1 MKFSELLSELAE
13 KYTVLSKQIVK
24 DGNVYYIDKAD
35 AKKAPGEDALTWSDD
50 LCSVNTGTL
59 GEYLLW
65 SGDSSDKLNAAQCS
79 WAEFKPDEL
88 PAAVAAAE
96 ELLRHEYKSQS
107 LRMRMMEMIMYG
119 KGLDAI
125 VDAMAKELNINI
137 TIIDMSGK
145 IITHSHP
152 FTLNDSLWIES
163 VERGFCPPFFI
174 KHIYNVSAQH
184 GDEQNDGPLLRH
196 CKDNQ
201 LYYLAKRIRINGE
214 LYGYVFMLQ
223 KEENFSTYCGDVLSF
238 ISYAATEFML
248 KNINADSVKNGLY
261 DNLLIDIFR
270 GIPSEQ
276 INARIY
282 AGEMKFPNRMCIAAV
297 KPRFFQ
303 GTNYVKDDMPRALR
317 QMFPRE
323 RYVYYNKMM
332 VILFGLSDDAPALA
346 EEDMS
351 KLLSLCEHEHLIC
364 GVSNPFSTVTSMR
377 YYYEQAVK
385 AIELN
390 GLLNL
395 PENLYEYKNVA
406 LYDLINNVAQSRK
419 VGFYC
424 HPALLQLMEYDKQ
437 NGSQLYETLC
447 CLAKNGFNSAATAN
461 EMFLHRNT
469 LSYRKQKIAAV
480 TGLDLDDFNTQFM
493 LKYSYMIEEYI
504 GKQSGT
510 KL

>member
-35 AKKAPGEDALTWSDD
+35 VKKVPGEDALTWSDD

-163 VERGFCPPFFI
+163 IERGFCPPFFI

-223 KEENFSTYCGDVLSF
+223 KEENFSTYCGDVLSY

-323 RYVYYNKMM
+323 RYVYYSKMM

>member
-35 AKKAPGEDALTWSDD
+35 AGKVPGEDALTWSDD
-50 LCSVNTGTL
+50 LCDVNTGAL

-88 PAAVAAAE
+88 PDAVAAAE

-119 KGLDAI
+119 KGAGRDRGCDGEGAEHKHHHNRHERQDYHALASVHAQRLALDREHRAW
-125 VDAMAKELNINI
+125 L
-137 TIIDMSGK
+137 
-145 IITHSHP
+145 
-152 FTLNDSLWIES
+152 L
-163 VERGFCPPFFI
+163 PPFFI

-223 KEENFSTYCGDVLSF
+223 KEGNFSTYCGDVLSY

-282 AGEMKFPNRMCIAAV
+282 AGEMKFPSRMCIAAV

-303 GTNYVKDDMPRALR
+303 GTNYVKDDMPRTLR

-332 VILFGLSDDAPALA
+332 VILFGLSDDSPALA

-437 NGSQLYETLC
+437 NGSQLYETLG
-447 CLAKNGFNSAATAN
+447 CLARNGFNSAATAT

-469 LSYRKQKIAAV
+469 LSYRKQKIAAM
-480 TGLDLDDFNTQFM
+480 TRH
-493 LKYSYMIEEYI
+493 
-504 GKQSGT
+504 
-510 KL
+510 

>member
-1 MKFSELLSELAE
+1 MKFSELLSELTE

-35 AKKAPGEDALTWSDD
+35 AGKVPGEDALTWSDD
-50 LCSVNTGTL
+50 LCGANTGTL

-88 PAAVAAAE
+88 PDAVAAAE
-96 ELLRHEYKSQS
+96 E
-107 LRMRMMEMIMYG
+107 
-119 KGLDAI
+119 
-125 VDAMAKELNINI
+125 
-137 TIIDMSGK
+137 
-145 IITHSHP
+145 
-152 FTLNDSLWIES
+152 
-163 VERGFCPPFFI
+163 
-174 KHIYNVSAQH
+174 
-184 GDEQNDGPLLRH
+184 LLRH

-223 KEENFSTYCGDVLSF
+223 KEENFSTYCGDVLSY

-282 AGEMKFPNRMCIAAV
+282 AGEMKFPSRMCIAAV

-303 GTNYVKDDMPRALR
+303 GTNYVKDDMPSTLR

-377 YYYEQAVK
+377 YYYELAVK

-395 PENLYEYKNVA
+395 PEDLYEYKNVA

-437 NGSQLYETLC
+437 NGSQLYETLG
-447 CLAKNGFNSAATAN
+447 CLAKNGFNSAATAS

-469 LSYRKQKIAAV
+469 LSYRKQKIAAM
-480 TGLDLDDFNTQFM
+480 TGIDLDDFNTQFM

>member
-50 LCSVNTGTL
+50 LCSVNTGML

-65 SGDSSDKLNAAQCS
+65 SGDSSGKLSEAQCS
-79 WAEFKPDEL
+79 WAELKPDEL
-88 PAAVAAAE
+88 HAAVAAAE

-163 VERGFCPPFFI
+163 IERGFCPPFFI

-223 KEENFSTYCGDVLSF
+223 KEENFSTYCGDVLSY

-261 DNLLIDIFR
+261 NNLLIDIFR

-346 EEDMS
+346 EADMS

-437 NGSQLYETLC
+437 NGSQLYETLG
-447 CLAKNGFNSAATAN
+447 CLARNGFNSAATAT

-469 LSYRKQKIAAV
+469 LSYRKQKIAAM
-480 TGLDLDDFNTQFM
+480 TGIDLDDFNTQFM

>member
-1 MKFSELLSELAE
+1 MKFSELISELAE

-35 AKKAPGEDALTWSDD
+35 AQKTPDEDALTWSDN
-50 LCSVNTGTL
+50 LCDANTGAL

-65 SGDSSDKLNAAQCS
+65 SGDSSGKLSEAQCS
-79 WAEFKPDEL
+79 WAELKPDEL
-88 PAAVAAAE
+88 HAAVAAAE

-107 LRMRMMEMIMYG
+107 LRVRVMEMIMYG

-174 KHIYNVSAQH
+174 KHIYDLSAQH
-184 GDEQNDGPLLRH
+184 GDEQNDGPRLRH

-223 KEENFSTYCGDVLSF
+223 KEENFSTYCGDVLSY

-261 DNLLIDIFR
+261 NNLLIDIFR

-303 GTNYVKDDMPRALR
+303 GTDYVKDDMPRTLR

-364 GVSNPFSTVTSMR
+364 GVSNPFSTVTSMK

-437 NGSQLYETLC
+437 NGSQLYETLG
-447 CLAKNGFNSAATAN
+447 CLARNGFNSAATAT

-469 LSYRKQKIAAV
+469 LSYRKQKIAAM
-480 TGLDLDDFNTQFM
+480 TGIDLDDFNTQFM

-504 GKQSGT
+504 DKQSGT

>member
-1 MKFSELLSELAE
+1 MKFSELLSELTK

-35 AKKAPGEDALTWSDD
+35 SGKVPGEDALTWSDD
-50 LCSVNTGTL
+50 LCGMNTGTL
-59 GEYLLW
+59 GVYLLW

-88 PAAVAAAE
+88 LDAVAAAE
-96 ELLRHEYKSQS
+96 ELMRHEYKSQS

-163 VERGFCPPFFI
+163 IERGFCPPFFI

-223 KEENFSTYCGDVLSF
+223 KEENFSTYCGDVLSY
-238 ISYAATEFML
+238 ISYAATEFEL

-282 AGEMKFPNRMCIAAV
+282 AGEMKFPSRMCIAAV

-303 GTNYVKDDMPRALR
+303 GTNYVKDDMPSTLR

-437 NGSQLYETLC
+437 NGSQLYETLG
-447 CLAKNGFNSAATAN
+447 CLARNGFNSAATATG
-461 EMFLHRNT
+461 MFLHRNT
-469 LSYRKQKIAAV
+469 LSYRKQKIAAM
-480 TGLDLDDFNTQFM
+480 TGIDLDDFNTQFM

>member
-1 MKFSELLSELAE
+1 M
-13 KYTVLSKQIVK
+13 
-24 DGNVYYIDKAD
+24 
-35 AKKAPGEDALTWSDD
+35 
-50 LCSVNTGTL
+50 
-59 GEYLLW
+59 
-65 SGDSSDKLNAAQCS
+65 
-79 WAEFKPDEL
+79 
-88 PAAVAAAE
+88 AAAE

-163 VERGFCPPFFI
+163 IERGFCPPFFI

-223 KEENFSTYCGDVLSF
+223 KEENFSTYCGDVLSY

-248 KNINADSVKNGLY
+248 KNIN
-261 DNLLIDIFR
+261 
-270 GIPSEQ
+270 
-276 INARIY
+276 
-282 AGEMKFPNRMCIAAV
+282 
-297 KPRFFQ
+297 
-303 GTNYVKDDMPRALR
+303 KDDMPRALR

-332 VILFGLSDDAPALA
+332 VILFGLSDEAPALA

-377 YYYEQAVK
+377 YYYEQCGAEPQGRV
-385 AIELN
+385 
-390 GLLNL
+390 LLPPCASPAHGVRQAERQSTVRDPML
-395 PENLYEYKNVA
+395 PCEE
-406 LYDLINNVAQSRK
+406 R
-419 VGFYC
+419 
-424 HPALLQLMEYDKQ
+424 LQQRRDSE
-437 NGSQLYETLC
+437 
-447 CLAKNGFNSAATAN
+447 
-461 EMFLHRNT
+461 
-469 LSYRKQKIAAV
+469 
-480 TGLDLDDFNTQFM
+480 
-493 LKYSYMIEEYI
+493 
-504 GKQSGT
+504 
-510 KL
+510 

>member
-1 MKFSELLSELAE
+1 MKFSELISELAE
-13 KYTVLSKQIVK
+13 KYTILSKQIVK

-35 AKKAPGEDALTWSDD
+35 AQKTPDEDALTWSDN
-50 LCSVNTGTL
+50 LCDVNTGAL

-65 SGDSSDKLNAAQCS
+65 SGDSSGKLSEAQCS
-79 WAEFKPDEL
+79 WAELKPDEL
-88 PAAVAAAE
+88 HAAVAAAE
-96 ELLRHEYKSQS
+96 ELLRREYKSQS
-107 LRMRMMEMIMYG
+107 LRVRVMEMIMYG

-125 VDAMAKELNINI
+125 VDAMAKELNTNI

-174 KHIYNVSAQH
+174 KHIYDLSAQH
-184 GDEQNDGPLLRH
+184 SDEQNDGPRLRH

-223 KEENFSTYCGDVLSF
+223 KEENFSTYCGDVLSY

-261 DNLLIDIFR
+261 NNLLIDIFR

-303 GTNYVKDDMPRALR
+303 GTDYVKDDMPRTLR
-317 QMFPRE
+317 QIFPRE

-364 GVSNPFSTVTSMR
+364 GVSNPFSTVTSMK

-437 NGSQLYETLC
+437 NGSQLYETLD
-447 CLAKNGFNSAATAN
+447 CLAKNGGNVPAPQYA
-461 EMFLHRNT
+461 FLPQTEDR
-469 LSYRKQKIAAV
+469 
-480 TGLDLDDFNTQFM
+480 GDDRH
-493 LKYSYMIEEYI
+493 
-504 GKQSGT
+504 
-510 KL
+510 

>member
-65 SGDSSDKLNAAQCS
+65 SGDSSDILNAAQCS

-196 CKDNQ
+196 CKDNP

-223 KEENFSTYCGDVLSF
+223 KEENFSTYCGDVLSY

>member
-1 MKFSELLSELAE
+1 MCSCFR
-13 KYTVLSKQIVK
+13 
-24 DGNVYYIDKAD
+24 
-35 AKKAPGEDALTWSDD
+35 KK
-50 LCSVNTGTL
+50 
-59 GEYLLW
+59 
-65 SGDSSDKLNAAQCS
+65 
-79 WAEFKPDEL
+79 
-88 PAAVAAAE
+88 
-96 ELLRHEYKSQS
+96 
-107 LRMRMMEMIMYG
+107 
-119 KGLDAI
+119 
-125 VDAMAKELNINI
+125 
-137 TIIDMSGK
+137 
-145 IITHSHP
+145 
-152 FTLNDSLWIES
+152 
-163 VERGFCPPFFI
+163 
-174 KHIYNVSAQH
+174 
-184 GDEQNDGPLLRH
+184 
-196 CKDNQ
+196 
-201 LYYLAKRIRINGE
+201 
-214 LYGYVFMLQ
+214 
-223 KEENFSTYCGDVLSF
+223 STYCGDVLSY
-238 ISYAATEFML
+238 ISYAATEFEL

-282 AGEMKFPNRMCIAAV
+282 AGEMKFPSRMCIAAV

-303 GTNYVKDDMPRALR
+303 GTNYVKDDMPSTLR

-437 NGSQLYETLC
+437 NGSQLYETLG
-447 CLAKNGFNSAATAN
+447 CLARNGFNSAATATG
-461 EMFLHRNT
+461 MFLHRNT
-469 LSYRKQKIAAV
+469 LSYRKQKIAAM
-480 TGLDLDDFNTQFM
+480 TGIDLDDFNTQFM

>member
-1 MKFSELLSELAE
+1 MKFTELLDKLSE
-13 KYTVLSKQIVK
+13 KYVILSRRIMKN
-24 DGNVYYIDKAD
+24 GNVYYVAEAD
-35 AKKAPGEDALTWSDD
+35 ALKVPEEDAVVWFDG
-50 LCSVNTGTL
+50 LCGLNTESIGD
-59 GEYLLW
+59 YLLW
-65 SGDSSDKLNAAQCS
+65 SGDCMDKLSDAQCS

-88 PAAVAAAE
+88 RGAVETAV
-96 ELLRHEYKSQS
+96 ELLRYEYKTQS

-125 VDAMAKELNINI
+125 VDAMAKELSINI

-223 KEENFSTYCGDVLSF
+223 KEEEFSPYCGDVLSY

-282 AGEMKFPNRMCIAAV
+282 AGEMRFPSRMCIAAV

-303 GTNYVKDDMPRALR
+303 GTNYVKDDMPRTLE
-317 QMFPRE
+317 QMFPRA

-332 VILFGLSDDAPALA
+332 IVLFGLSDEAPALA
-346 EEDMS
+346 EEDMN

-364 GVSNPFSTVTSMR
+364 GVSNPFSTVTSMK

-390 GLLNL
+390 SLLNM
-395 PENLYEYKNVA
+395 PDNLYEYKNVA
-406 LYDLINNVAQSRK
+406 LYDLINNAAQSRK
-419 VGFYC
+419 IGFYC
-424 HPALLQLMEYDKQ
+424 HPALLQLMEHDKE
-437 NGSQLYETLC
+437 NGSQLYDTLG
-447 CLAKNGFNSAATAN
+447 CLARNGFNSAATAN

>member
-1 MKFSELLSELAE
+1 MKFSELLSKLVE

-35 AKKAPGEDALTWSDD
+35 AGKVPGEDALTWSDD
-50 LCSVNTGTL
+50 LCGVNTGAL

-88 PAAVAAAE
+88 PDAVAAAE

-163 VERGFCPPFFI
+163 IERGFCPPFFI

-223 KEENFSTYCGDVLSF
+223 KEENFSTYCEDVLSY
-238 ISYAATEFML
+238 ISYAATEFMM

-276 INARIY
+276 VNARIY
-282 AGEMKFPNRMCIAAV
+282 AGEMKFPSRMCIAAV

-303 GTNYVKDDMPRALR
+303 GTNYVKDDMPRTLR

-364 GVSNPFSTVTSMR
+364 GVSNPFSTVTSMN

-437 NGSQLYETLC
+437 NGSQLYETLG
-447 CLAKNGFNSAATAN
+447 CLARNGFNSAATAT

-469 LSYRKQKIAAV
+469 LSYRKQKIAAM
-480 TGLDLDDFNTQFM
+480 TGIDLDDFNTQFM

>member
-35 AKKAPGEDALTWSDD
+35 AGKVPGEDALMWSDD
-50 LCSVNTGTL
+50 LCGVNTGAL

-65 SGDSSDKLNAAQCS
+65 SGDNSDKLNTAQCS

-88 PAAVAAAE
+88 PDAVAAAE

-119 KGLDAI
+119 KGLDTI

-174 KHIYNVSAQH
+174 KHIYDVSAQH

-223 KEENFSTYCGDVLSF
+223 KEENFSTYCGDVLSY
-238 ISYAATEFML
+238 ISYAVTEFML

-282 AGEMKFPNRMCIAAV
+282 AGEMKFPSRMCIAAV

-303 GTNYVKDDMPRALR
+303 GTNYVKDDMPRTL
-317 QMFPRE
+317 QHMFPRE

-364 GVSNPFSTVTSMR
+364 GVSNPFSTVMSMR

-390 GLLNL
+390 GLLNP
-395 PENLYEYKNVA
+395 PENLF
-406 LYDLINNVAQSRK
+406 
-419 VGFYC
+419 G
-424 HPALLQLMEYDKQ
+424 
-437 NGSQLYETLC
+437 
-447 CLAKNGFNSAATAN
+447 
-461 EMFLHRNT
+461 
-469 LSYRKQKIAAV
+469 
-480 TGLDLDDFNTQFM
+480 
-493 LKYSYMIEEYI
+493 
-504 GKQSGT
+504 
-510 KL
+510 

>member
-1 MKFSELLSELAE
+1 M
-13 KYTVLSKQIVK
+13 
-24 DGNVYYIDKAD
+24 
-35 AKKAPGEDALTWSDD
+35 
-50 LCSVNTGTL
+50 
-59 GEYLLW
+59 W

-79 WAEFKPDEL
+79 WAEFKLDEL
-88 PAAVAAAE
+88 PDAVAAAE

-163 VERGFCPPFFI
+163 IERGFCPPFFI

-223 KEENFSTYCGDVLSF
+223 KEENFSTYCGDVLSY

-282 AGEMKFPNRMCIAAV
+282 AGEMKFPSRMCIAAV

-303 GTNYVKDDMPRALR
+303 GTNYVKDDMPRTLR

-323 RYVYYNKMM
+323 GYVYYNKMM

-346 EEDMS
+346 EEDMG

-437 NGSQLYETLC
+437 NGSQLYETLE
-447 CLAKNGFNSAATAN
+447 CLARNGFNSAATAT

-469 LSYRKQKIAAV
+469 LSYRKQKIAAM
-480 TGLDLDDFNTQFM
+480 TGIDLDDFNTQFM